1 MKIQATLPFL
11 LLATLVSAARGD
23 TSSDTLAGHWRGV
36 LGDGP
41 AQTVIE
47 LQFDQSPAG
56 YRGHFWSA
64 VPAGTSLAVSDV
76 EIGHSVRFAIPPLG
90 VFDGEIHGDVLVG
103 TVSGQSGGPF
113 RLRKERADDL
123 RFVD

>member
-23 TSSDTLAGHWRGV
+23 ASSDALAGHWRGV

-47 LQFDQSPAG
+47 LQFDQGPAG

-64 VPAGTSLAVSDV
+64 VRVHRNHPTSQAM
-76 EIGHSVRFAIPPLG
+76 
-90 VFDGEIHGDVLVG
+90 DGDCQANSL
-103 TVSGQSGGPF
+103 
-113 RLRKERADDL
+113 D
-123 RFVD
+123 